1 MIPALSLENVTI
13 AWVILPFFVGLTI
26 YLFPKIDR
34 PAALLVA
41 TLSGFYGLGRLVSPT
56 PLTLELLDNFGVSLR
71 VDTLSG
77 YFILTNAIVTA
88 SVILYSWPQGKT
100 VFFYTQVMMLHG
112 SANAAFICNDLLSLY
127 VNLEVLSLVV
137 FLLVAY
143 PRSDRSI
150 WVALRYLFISNTA
163 MLFYLMG
170 TILVYQANNSF
181 RFEGL
186 GAASPEAIALILLAL
201 FTKGGIFLSG
211 LWLPLTNS
219 ESEAAVSALMAG
231 VVENVGIFSLL
242 RAAQNLEQ
250 ISVVVGIFG
259 VATAF
264 LGLSFAIFEQNI
276 KRLLALST
284 ISQLGWILVAPAV
297 GGIYALAHGLAKS
310 SLFLTVGNVPQPT
323 LPHLKQQPMARSI
336 YLPLAI
342 AALSIAGCP
351 LLAGFGAKMLTLD
364 RVLLWQEIALNI
376 AAVGTAI
383 VYSKLIFLPSNNQTP
398 PGEGS
403 LLSGYGPAIG
413 LLLLS
418 LLAANGL
425 SLAAYTPENL
435 LKAFVILGFGGILYG
450 VGIRRLRVRLPRLL
464 EQFDHLIGAMS
475 LILML
480 LFWMTFVLDDVGLG

>member
-1 MIPALSLENVTI
+1 MIPALSFENATI
-13 AWVILPFFVGLTI
+13 AWIIFPFFVGLTI

-34 PAALLVA
+34 PAALVVA
-41 TLSGFYGLGRLVSPT
+41 TLSGVYGLGRLVTPT

-88 SVILYSWPQGKT
+88 AVILYSWPQGKT

-219 ESEAAVSALMAG
+219 ASEAAVSALMAG

-242 RAAQNLEQ
+242 RAAENLEQ
-250 ISVVVGIFG
+250 IGVVVGIFG

-264 LGLSFAIFEQNI
+264 LGLSLAIFEQNI

-284 ISQLGWILVAPAV
+284 ISQLGWILVAPGV

-310 SLFLTVGNVPQPT
+310 SLFLTVGNVSQPT
-323 LPHLKQQPMARSI
+323 LADLQQQPMARST

-351 LLAGFGAKMLTLD
+351 LLAGFGAKMLALD
-364 RVLLWQEIALNI
+364 RVLPWQGIALNI

-383 VYSKLIFLPSNNQTP
+383 VYSKLIFLPSQP
-398 PGEGS
+398 ASPGEGS
-403 LLSGYGPAIG
+403 PLPGYKPAIG
-413 LLLLS
+413 VLLLS

-435 LKAFVILGFGGILYG
+435 LKAFVILSIGGILYG

-464 EQFDHLIGAMS
+464 ERFDHLIGAMS
-475 LILML
+475 LILIL
-480 LFWMTFVLDDVGLG
+480 LFWMTFILDDSGLG